1 MKKKFATI
9 DYFADIC
16 PYTNGWRSL
25 VRGLPGEQATVIL
38 RLFYVFIRDHLHWSD
53 RRKFVCKNKIAQN
66 ACSGTKMEM
75 EVLKINKKY
84 FGLWP
89 I

>member
-38 RLFYVFIRDHLHWSD
+38 RLFLRIY
-53 RRKFVCKNKIAQN
+53 
-66 ACSGTKMEM
+66 
-75 EVLKINKKY
+75 
-84 FGLWP
+84 
-89 I
+89 